1 MALAA
6 GQIFG
11 DYEIIAG
18 IGRGGMG
25 AVYQARQISLQRIV
39 ALKVLP
45 PHLADDA
52 DFQTRFQTEA
62 IAAAGLNHPNI
73 VQVFA
78 TGEHEGTRYIAMEF
92 VEGESIQAR
101 VKRLG
106 RLPITEALD
115 VAYHVAVALAH
126 AWDTAQLIHRDVKP
140 DNIFL
145 STHGTVKL
153 GDFGLAKFLREGAS
167 SVTLTGAAMG
177 SPHFISPEQAH
188 GQRDVDLRAD
198 IYSLGCTLHYMMTGR
213 MVFEGP
219 DFVSIVLKHVSEP
232 PAPLHTLLRDCPASL
247 ERLLERTLS
256 KERDKRH
263 QTYAELID
271 QLLAARAEAAA
282 WESGDTR
289 LRRRMAASTSGRNSS
304 RMVYFVAAL
313 LALVVATSMV
323 FARRANRAGMAARRA
338 HTLVDPSDRRDFVE
352 SVRKLAPLERVER
365 VMAKMREVN
374 PAFDSKEK
382 YTVEDDVITELT
394 FSTVGVTNLWPVCA
408 LPHLRALTV
417 TGDAQNK
424 RRGDLAD
431 LSPLREM
438 LELEQVDCSWNAV
451 TDLRPLAGLPLKGL
465 HCAGTRVA
473 DLAPLKGMGLVELDF
488 SSTPVQDISPLAN
501 APLVELRCQDTRLR
515 DLSPLRNA
523 PIKMIWCDP
532 RALHP
537 ELVRA
542 WKDLEAIN
550 GAPPH
555 ELIRRLRP
563 KPGGP

>member
-25 AVYQARQISLQRIV
+25 TVYQARQISLQRVV

-78 TGEHEGTRYIAMEF
+78 AGEHDGIRFIAMEF

-106 RLPITEALD
+106 RLPLTEALD
-115 VAYHVAVALAH
+115 AAYHVAVALAH
-126 AWDTAQLIHRDVKP
+126 AWDSGQLIHRDVKP

-153 GDFGLAKFLREGAS
+153 GDFGLAKVLREGAS

-198 IYSLGCTLHYMMTGR
+198 VYSLGCTLHYMMTGR

-232 PAPLHTLLRDCPASL
+232 PAPLHTLLRDCPSSL
-247 ERLLERTLS
+247 ERLLDRMLA
-256 KERDKRH
+256 KERGKRH
-263 QTYAELID
+263 QAYAELVEE
-271 QLLAARAEAAA
+271 LVAARAEAAV

-289 LRRRMAASTSGRNSS
+289 LRRKMAAPPPGRTSS
-304 RMVYFVAAL
+304 RTVYVVAAL
-313 LALVVATSMV
+313 LALTVAAGMV
-323 FARRANRAGMAARRA
+323 WTRRASRAGAVARRAV
-338 HTLVDPSDRRDFVE
+338 TLVDPSDRRDFIE
-352 SVRKLAPLERVER
+352 SVRKLQPLERVER
-365 VMAKMREVN
+365 VMMKMREVN
-374 PAFDSKEK
+374 PGFDGKEK

-424 RRGDLAD
+424 RRGDLVD
-431 LSPLREM
+431 LSPLREL
-438 LELEQVDCSWNAV
+438 LELEQVDCSWNPVAE
-451 TDLRPLAGLPLKGL
+451 LRPLAGLPLKGL

-473 DLAPLKGMGLVELDF
+473 DLAPLKGMGLTELDV
-488 SSTPVQDISPLAN
+488 SSTAVQDIAPLAK
-501 APLVELRCQDTRLR
+501 APLTELRCQDTRLR

-537 ELVRA
+537 DLLRS
-542 WKDLEAIN
+542 WKELEAIN

-555 ELIRRLRP
+555 ELLRKLRP
-563 KPGGP
+563 RVGGP